1 VRGQTG
7 VPVIRLRRACNIRSR
22 PKAHLAVAFVAVANH
37 LSVVG
42 LAAAPA
48 VATVAVHT
56 SAPAVSCSDASY
68 IPGQCQPFAD
78 ATLELSLPSGTQ
90 QCPLSGAGA
99 ACSLSGGP
107 AVTPSPGVASMPDG
121 QTPCSAEAASPL
133 ISVGACSNALL
144 PTTQPSKPT
153 SAAPRVVEPSV
164 PLSSLQPAPAVQRL
178 NLSAGASN
186 VRPGQNVVLTAT
198 AGASVT
204 GTGSAIEIFD
214 QTTGTGV
221 AACSQGSQCAV
232 AYAARS
238 GLHKFVAFIT
248 APTPTMPAGGSLTS
262 SNQVSVNWI
271 GVALEA
277 KDAVVGPGN
286 AVTVTATANTA
297 SGSGYMLQ
305 LFDADS
311 KSRLT
316 FCAQGNSCSIALTQT
331 SAGTRSVVAALAAPS
346 PTYPARDVQAQSDP
360 VALTWLAASIVAS
373 STYQIGANVFL
384 TATANVDLT
393 NTPWSLG
400 ILDDQ
405 GRLVGQPCK
414 SGTTCA
420 AQAALGSGATPT
432 YSAVIGTVPSVANQ
446 GKLGQVLQRFV
457 GPSALVNIQ
466 AHSSPIKP
474 KRLLWGVDSC
484 KSFTENGLYP
494 QIAGILGTPEFWGR
508 YLTDAVCPPLSAT
521 EVSAAHAMHMGI
533 LPIYNERDCSNV
545 SGYDTGRQYAA
556 EAVGAAR
563 AIGLP
568 AGRGIAID
576 IEPSGPAC
584 PGAAFLDT
592 GLIHGWYDGI
602 TEAHYAPIY
611 YGNGTAGSEF
621 ATQWCYTVSA
631 LPYIGETS
639 YLWSFQPS
647 LLGGYMKSNAP
658 GFAPNRTGCVGYVHA
673 WQYQIGSSSW
683 AAPDVDGD
691 EATSELPLWFP

>member
-1 VRGQTG
+1 M
-7 VPVIRLRRACNIRSR
+7 
-22 PKAHLAVAFVAVANH
+22 AFVVIANH
-37 LSVVG
+37 LNLMG

-48 VATVAVHT
+48 AAVVAVHT
-56 SAPAVSCSDASY
+56 SANTASCSDAGY
-68 IPGQCQPFAD
+68 IPGQCKAFAD
-78 ATLELSLPSGTQ
+78 GTLELSLPGGAQ
-90 QCPLSGAGA
+90 QCPLSGVGA
-99 ACSLSGGP
+99 AC
-107 AVTPSPGVASMPDG
+107 AVSDGLVAKLSPGVASTPDG
-121 QTPCSAEAASPL
+121 QTACSVDAASPL
-133 ISVGACSNALL
+133 SSVAACANALL
-144 PTTQPSKPT
+144 PTTQSTNPT

-164 PLSSLQPAPAVQRL
+164 PFSSLQPAAAVERL

-186 VRPGQNVVLTAT
+186 VRPGRNVVLTAT

-204 GTGSAIEIFD
+204 ATGSAMEIFD
-214 QTTGTGV
+214 QTTGTLV
-221 AACSQGSQCAV
+221 AACSKGSQCAV
-232 AYAARS
+232 AYAAKS

-248 APTPTMPAGGSLTS
+248 APTPTLPAGGSVAT
-262 SNQVSVNWI
+262 SNQVGVNWI
-271 GVALEA
+271 GVGLEA

-286 AVTVTATANTA
+286 AVTVTATANTP

-316 FCAQGNSCSIALTQT
+316 YCAQGMSCSIALTQT
-331 SAGTRSVVAALAAPS
+331 SAGTRSIVAALAAPS
-346 PTYPARDVQAQSDP
+346 PTFPALDTQAQSDP
-360 VALTWLAASIVAS
+360 VALTWLAASIVGS

-393 NTPWSLG
+393 TTPWSLG
-400 ILDDQ
+400 IFDDQ

-414 SGTTCA
+414 SGTTCG
-420 AQAALGSGATPT
+420 AQATLGSGATPT
-432 YSAVIGTVPSVANQ
+432 FSAVIGTVPSVVNQ

-466 AHSSPIKP
+466 AHSNPIQP

-508 YLTDAVCPPLSAT
+508 YLTDAVCPPLSAG

-556 EAVGAAR
+556 EAVASAR

-568 AGRGIAID
+568 NGRGIAID

-592 GLIHGWYDGI
+592 GLIRGWYDGI

-621 ATQWCYTVSA
+621 ATQWCYTVNA

-658 GFAPNRTGCVGYVHA
+658 GFAPNRTGCVGSVHA
-673 WQYQIGSSSW
+673 WQYQIGSSSL